1 LPAVTSPKS
10 PADQI
15 KLPERFR
22 IDEEIGR
29 GGMAVVYR
37 AHDRHLDRFVA
48 IKVLSSDLS
57 HSLGPERFQ
66 REIALMAKLVHPGIV
81 ALFDSG
87 EIDGRL
93 YYVMPFVAGENLR
106 ARLTR
111 ERRMSVE
118 DSAALGGDIAEALAY
133 AHGAG
138 IVHRD
143 VKPENIFTVGGR
155 ALLADFGIAHIATD
169 KTDASAGLTSPG
181 IVLGT
186 VAYMSPEQATGESQI
201 DGRSDLYSL
210 GCVLYELV
218 TAVPPFTAE
227 TPIGMLAKHITETPR
242 PAHQRNTGVSPALN
256 DVIMALLAKDPAQ
269 RPATAGEVARMLR
282 SVRTT
287 THAGAPLRR
296 EPTDADLMV
305 AEAHKSIYVSVSAGP
320 AARSHLDQA
329 NAYLKRALSLD
340 PKNARGLCALANWYY
355 TMGRLGYLPA
365 EESFVKGRELILDSL
380 AADPL
385 CSDTHNSLGKIAF
398 YHDDDCHA
406 AARHLDRA
414 VALDPR
420 DPEGL
425 RFQSVIYKSL
435 GRGEEAARIARTA
448 TELGPDLP
456 PVWNCLGDALLA
468 LGRNS
473 EATYALKHAIALQP
487 GYGPALERLEIAQT
501 RLGELELAVY
511 TRASRLRVGAHG
523 ERADLLTREADEVGP
538 AEAIQRDLRRE
549 LNDLLRRAEEKDPF
563 EDYWLT
569 RTPADQIIM
578 TYAALGE
585 WHKAMDWVER
595 ACHRRP
601 VRLRR
606 MLTEPPFDRHGLAVD
621 PRYARL
627 LRAAVME
634 DLI

>member
-1 LPAVTSPKS
+1 
-10 PADQI
+10 
-15 KLPERFR
+15 
-22 IDEEIGR
+22 
-29 GGMAVVYR
+29 MAVVYR
-37 AHDRHLDRFVA
+37 AHDQHLDRFVA
-48 IKVLSSDLS
+48 IKVLSPDLS
-57 HSLGPERFQ
+57 HSLGVERFQ

-106 ARLTR
+106 VRLAR
-111 ERRMSVE
+111 ERRMSDE
-118 DSAALGGDIAEALAY
+118 DAATLGADIAEALAY

-155 ALLADFGIAHIATD
+155 ALLADFGIAHIAADNTN
-169 KTDASAGLTSPG
+169 SNAGLTSPG

-186 VAYMSPEQATGESQI
+186 VAYMSPEQATGESQL

-242 PAHQRNTGVSPALN
+242 PAYLRNDNVSPALN
-256 DVIMALLAKDPAQ
+256 EVIMSLLAKERAQ

-282 SVRTT
+282 SVRTAAHT
-287 THAGAPLRR
+287 AAPLRR

-305 AEAHKSIYVSVSAGP
+305 AEAHKSIYMSVSAG
-320 AARSHLDQA
+320 AGARSHLDQA
-329 NAYLKRALSLD
+329 NAYLKRALSID
-340 PKNARGLCALANWYY
+340 PKNARGLAALANWYY
-355 TMGRLGYLPA
+355 TMGRLGHLPA
-365 EESFVKGRELILDSL
+365 AESFAKGRELILDSL

-414 VALDPR
+414 VALDPK

-425 RFQSVIYKSL
+425 RFRSVVYKSL
-435 GRGEEAARIARTA
+435 GRLEEAARTA
-448 TELGPDLP
+448 QTAAELEPDLP
-456 PVWNCLGDALLA
+456 AHWNCLGDVLLA

-473 EATYALKHAIALQP
+473 EAIYALKHAVALQP
-487 GYGPALERLEIAQT
+487 VYGPALERLEIAQT
-501 RLGELELAVY
+501 RLGELDLAVE
-511 TRASRLRVGAHG
+511 TRASRLRVGGHG
-523 ERADLLTREADEVGP
+523 ERADLLTREVAEVGP
-538 AEAIQRDLRRE
+538 GEALQRDLRRE
-549 LNDLLRRAEEKDPF
+549 LDDLLTRAAEKDPF

-569 RTPADQIIM
+569 RTPADQIVM
-578 TYAALGE
+578 AYAALGE

-595 ACHRRP
+595 AYHRRP

-634 DLI
+634 DLM